1 MFVTYFAKAKINL
14 YLHVLGKLESGLHN
28 LESLVAFCNLAD
40 KLTFTLSNKTSIHIA
55 GEFASLVPDGA
66 NNLIFKIITYFQKFS
81 NDFNLQVD
89 LIKNIPVAAGLGGG
103 SADGAATILA
113 CNQLLNLNLS
123 KNELLDI
130 AEKFGSDIPVCLQGK
145 VAFMLGSGIQIIPT
159 TLPLK
164 KIYILLVNP
173 KAPLLTAK
181 IFQGITNYEK
191 PQELPVKFTT
201 TKDLFSFLKQQN
213 NSLISNAIHELPIIE
228 DILNTLKVMK
238 GSVVSMSG
246 SGATCFALYSNEE
259 LANKAKQ
266 ALEQKYPNFWVQK
279 SFIV

>member
-40 KLTFTLSNKTSIHIA
+40 KLTFTLSKKTSIHIT
-55 GEFASLVPDGA
+55 GEFAHLVPHGA
-66 NNLIFKIITYFQKFS
+66 NNLIFQIITYFKKFS

-123 KNELLDI
+123 NNELLDI
-130 AEKFGSDIPVCLQGK
+130 GAKFGSDIPVCLQGK

-173 KAPLLTAK
+173 KVPLLTAK
-181 IFQGITNYEK
+181 IFQGINNYEK
-191 PQELPVKFTT
+191 PQELPVKFTS
-201 TKDLFSFLKQQN
+201 TKDLFSFLKKQN

-238 GSVVSMSG
+238 GNVVSMSG

-259 LANKAKQ
+259 FANKAKQ